1 MFTREG
7 RSALMETS
15 TAEAIVSEALA
26 VDTAAETTVAET
38 TAAETST
45 ASGSAMPLGSALIT
59 GTIAMVLIYLL
70 TTFLP
75 KMAAAV
81 DKAWDSISGKKK
93 KNIPDDKA
101 EPSPARVEDNYK
113 VYDIYEGEMNLDDY
127 KDDEKE
133 NPNGKG

>member
-1 MFTREG
+1 
-7 RSALMETS
+7 METN

-26 VDTAAETTVAET
+26 SDTAAEATVAET

-59 GTIAMVLIYLL
+59 GIIAMVLIYLL

>member
-1 MFTREG
+1 
-7 RSALMETS
+7 METS

-26 VDTAAETTVAET
+26 ADTAAETTVAET

-45 ASGSAMPLGSALIT
+45 ASGSAMSLGSALIT

>member
-1 MFTREG
+1 
-7 RSALMETS
+7 METS

-26 VDTAAETTVAET
+26 DDTAAETTVVET
-38 TAAETST
+38 TAADTT

-59 GTIAMVLIYLL
+59 GIIA
-70 TTFLP
+70 

>member
-26 VDTAAETTVAET
+26 ADTAAETTAAET

-59 GTIAMVLIYLL
+59 GIIAMVLIYLL

>member
-1 MFTREG
+1 
-7 RSALMETS
+7 METS

-26 VDTAAETTVAET
+26 ADTAAETTVAET

-45 ASGSAMPLGSALIT
+45 ASASAMPLGSALIT

-127 KDDEKE
+127 KDVEKE

>member
-1 MFTREG
+1 
-7 RSALMETS
+7 METS
-15 TAEAIVSEALA
+15 NAETIVSEALA
-26 VDTAAETTVAET
+26 ADTAAETTVAET

-59 GTIAMVLIYLL
+59 GIIAMVLIYLL

>member
-1 MFTREG
+1 
-7 RSALMETS
+7 METS

-26 VDTAAETTVAET
+26 ADTAAETTVAET

-59 GTIAMVLIYLL
+59 GIIAMVLIYLL

-93 KNIPDDKA
+93 ENIPDDKA

-127 KDDEKE
+127 NKDDKKE
-133 NPNGKG
+133 NPNG

>member
-1 MFTREG
+1 M
-7 RSALMETS
+7 LCKY
-15 TAEAIVSEALA
+15 TARDTCTNSQKEQCCRNCPYCIQHPVAHLFHRQKRNGQYMINGKKPDQSEQW
-26 VDTAAETTVAET
+26 
-38 TAAETST
+38 
-45 ASGSAMPLGSALIT
+45 
-59 GTIAMVLIYLL
+59 IY
-70 TTFLP
+70 FG
-75 KMAAAV
+75 
-81 DKAWDSISGKKK
+81 DRQQNGKK

>member
-1 MFTREG
+1 MFTHEG

-26 VDTAAETTVAET
+26 ADTAAETTAAET

-45 ASGSAMPLGSALIT
+45 ASGSAMQLGSALIT
-59 GTIAMVLIYLL
+59 GTIAMVLIYML

>member
-26 VDTAAETTVAET
+26 ADTSAETTVAET
-38 TAAETST
+38 TAADTT

-59 GTIAMVLIYLL
+59 GIIAMVLIYLL

>member
-15 TAEAIVSEALA
+15 NAETIVSEALA
-26 VDTAAETTVAET
+26 ADTAAETTVAET

-59 GTIAMVLIYLL
+59 GIIAMVLIYLL

>member
-1 MFTREG
+1 
-7 RSALMETS
+7 METET
-15 TAEAIVSEALA
+15 TAYIAAASE
-26 VDTAAETTVAET
+26 AAETTAET
-38 TAAETST
+38 AVVSTETAP
-45 ASGSAMPLGSALIT
+45 ASGGLGSALIT
-59 GTIAMVLIYLL
+59 GIIAMVLIYLV

-81 DKAWDSISGKKK
+81 DKAWDSISGRKK

-127 KDDEKE
+127 NKDDKKE
-133 NPNGKG
+133 NPNG

>member
-26 VDTAAETTVAET
+26 ADTAAETTVAET

-45 ASGSAMPLGSALIT
+45 ASGSAMSLGSALIT